1 MYDKIQYMRMTSML
15 FFLENLLNLPKVSI
29 RNVIQEGKQAFLIL
43 SCQEEEVKCNY
54 CGSLTDEL
62 HQTNNVLV
70 RDLSISGQMAYL
82 KVPRRKFYCKN
93 CQRFFTEN
101 LEFMEARRKY
111 TVRYEEYIYGRV
123 NVSSVEQV
131 SREESLSWD
140 QVNGIYQRQ
149 CEVKKK
155 DWQGVK
161 YVGMD
166 EIAKRKG
173 HQNFVTVVGDLE
185 KGELIEVIDSHQQD
199 KIIEVLMEKP
209 LEVREGV
216 EQVSVDMW
224 GGFPKVI
231 EKVFPNAVIVTDRFH
246 VMKAV
251 NEELNKIR
259 KQTRLNVKIKGEKWL
274 LLKNKEDL
282 KEEEL
287 EKLELVLKQSA
298 RLRKAYEYK
307 ESFREIYEKVNEK
320 EEGRLKF
327 TEWLENAKSI
337 YTDVI
342 STIRRNLDSIC
353 NYFLSRTTN
362 GAMEGINNRLKLI
375 KRQAYGF
382 MNFDNMRNRFLACF
396 S

>member
-1 MYDKIQYMRMTSML
+1 ML
-15 FFLENLLNLPKVSI
+15 FFLENLLNLPKVNI

-62 HQTNNVLV
+62 HQTNSVLV
-70 RDLSISGQMAYL
+70 RDLSISGQMVYL
-82 KVPRRKFYCKN
+82 KVPRRKFYCKD

-131 SREESLSWD
+131 GREESLSWD

-149 CEVKKK
+149 CEAKKK

-161 YVGMD
+161 HLGMD

-173 HQNFVTVVGDLE
+173 HQNFVTVLGDIE

-199 KIIEVLMEKP
+199 KIIEVLMEKE

-246 VMKAV
+246 VMKAL

-259 KQTRLNVKIKGEKWL
+259 KQTKLNVKIKGEKWL

-307 ESFREIYEKVNEK
+307 ESFREIYEKVNDK

>member
-1 MYDKIQYMRMTSML
+1 ML
-15 FFLENLLNLPKVSI
+15 FFLENLLKLPKVSI
-29 RNVIQEGKQAFLIL
+29 RNVVQEGTEVFLIL

-54 CGSLTDEL
+54 CGRLTDEL
-62 HQTNNVLV
+62 HQTNNILV
-70 RDLSISGQMAYL
+70 RDLPISGQIVYL
-82 KVPRRKFYCKN
+82 KVPRRKFYCKQ
-93 CQRFFTEN
+93 CQRYFTEN

-111 TVRYEEYIYGRV
+111 TVRYEEYIYERV

-131 SREESLSWD
+131 KREECLSWD
-140 QVNGIYQRQ
+140 QVHGIYQRQ
-149 CEVKKK
+149 CESKKK

-161 YVGMD
+161 CLGID
-166 EIAKRKG
+166 EISKRKG
-173 HQNFVTVVGDLE
+173 HQNFATVVGDLE
-185 KGELIEVIDSHQQD
+185 KGELMEVIDSHQQD
-199 KIIEVLMEKP
+199 EIIEVLMEQP

-216 EQVSVDMW
+216 EEVSVDMW

-259 KQTRLNVKIKGEKWL
+259 KQTKLNVKIKGEKWL
-274 LLKNKEDL
+274 LLKNREDL

-307 ESFREIYEKVNEK
+307 ESFREIYEKVNDK

-327 TEWLENAKSI
+327 TEWLENAKRI

-353 NYFLSRTTN
+353 NYFLSRMTN

>member
-1 MYDKIQYMRMTSML
+1 ML
-15 FFLENLLNLPKVSI
+15 FFLENLLKLPKVSI
-29 RNVIQEGKQAFLIL
+29 RNVVQEGTEVFLIL

-54 CGSLTDEL
+54 CGRLTDEL
-62 HQTNNVLV
+62 HQTNNILV
-70 RDLSISGQMAYL
+70 RDLPISGQIVYL
-82 KVPRRKFYCKN
+82 KVPRRKFYCKQ
-93 CQRFFTEN
+93 CQRYFTEN

-111 TVRYEEYIYGRV
+111 TVRYEEYIYERV

-131 SREESLSWD
+131 KREECLSWD
-140 QVNGIYQRQ
+140 QVHGIYQRQ
-149 CEVKKK
+149 CESKKK

-161 YVGMD
+161 CLGID
-166 EIAKRKG
+166 EISKRKG
-173 HQNFVTVVGDLE
+173 HQNFATVVGDLE
-185 KGELIEVIDSHQQD
+185 KGELMEVIDSHQQD
-199 KIIEVLMEKP
+199 KIIEVLMEQP
-209 LEVREGV
+209 LEIREEV
-216 EQVSVDMW
+216 EEVSVDMW

-259 KQTRLNVKIKGEKWL
+259 KQTKLNVRIKGEKWL
-274 LLKNKEDL
+274 LLKNREDL

-307 ESFREIYEKVNEK
+307 ESFREIYEKVNDK

-353 NYFLSRTTN
+353 NYFLSRITN

>member
-1 MYDKIQYMRMTSML
+1 ML
-15 FFLENLLNLPKVSI
+15 FFLENLLNLPKVNI

-62 HQTNNVLV
+62 HQTNSVLV
-70 RDLSISGQMAYL
+70 RDLSISGQMVYL
-82 KVPRRKFYCKN
+82 KVPRRKFYCKD

-131 SREESLSWD
+131 GREESLSWD

-149 CEVKKK
+149 CEAKKK

-161 YVGMD
+161 HLGMD

-173 HQNFVTVVGDLE
+173 HQNFVTVLGDIE

-199 KIIEVLMEKP
+199 KIIEVLMEKE

-216 EQVSVDMW
+216 EQGSVDMW

-246 VMKAV
+246 VMKAL

-259 KQTRLNVKIKGEKWL
+259 KQTKLNVKIKGEKWL

-307 ESFREIYEKVNEK
+307 ESFREIYEKVNDK

-327 TEWLENAKSI
+327 TECLENAKSI

>member
-1 MYDKIQYMRMTSML
+1 MRTTSML
-15 FFLENLLNLPKVSI
+15 FFLENLLNLPKVNI

-62 HQTNNVLV
+62 HQTNSVLV
-70 RDLSISGQMAYL
+70 RDLSISGQMVYL
-82 KVPRRKFYCKN
+82 KVPRRKFYCKD

-131 SREESLSWD
+131 GREESLSWD

-149 CEVKKK
+149 CEAKKK

-161 YVGMD
+161 HLGMD

-173 HQNFVTVVGDLE
+173 HQNFVTVLGDIE

-199 KIIEVLMEKP
+199 KIIEVLMEKE

-246 VMKAV
+246 VMKAL

-259 KQTRLNVKIKGEKWL
+259 KQTKLNVKIKGEKWL

-307 ESFREIYEKVNEK
+307 ESFREIYEKVNDK

>member
-1 MYDKIQYMRMTSML
+1 ML
-15 FFLENLLNLPKVSI
+15 FFLENLLNLPKVNI

-62 HQTNNVLV
+62 HQTNSVLV
-70 RDLSISGQMAYL
+70 RDLSISGQMVYL
-82 KVPRRKFYCKN
+82 KVPRRKFYCKD

-131 SREESLSWD
+131 GREESLSWD

-149 CEVKKK
+149 CEAKKK

-161 YVGMD
+161 HLGMD

-173 HQNFVTVVGDLE
+173 HQNFVTVLGDIE

-199 KIIEVLMEKP
+199 KIIEVLMEKE

>member
-1 MYDKIQYMRMTSML
+1 ML
-15 FFLENLLNLPKVSI
+15 FFLENLLNLPKVGI
-29 RNVIQEGKQAFLIL
+29 RNVIQEGIEAFLIL
-43 SCQEEEVKCNY
+43 SCQEEKVKCNY

-62 HQTNNVLV
+62 HQTNNILI
-70 RDLSISGQMAYL
+70 RDLSISGQRVYL
-82 KVPRRKFYCKN
+82 KVPRRKFYCKQ

-101 LEFMEARRKY
+101 LEFMEAGRKY
-111 TVRYEEYIYGRV
+111 TVRYEEYIYERV

-131 SREESLSWD
+131 KRDESLSWD

-149 CEVKKK
+149 CERKKK

-161 YVGMD
+161 KVGID

-173 HQNFVTVVGDLE
+173 HGNFVTVVGDLE
-185 KGELIEVIDSHQQD
+185 KGELIEVINSHQQD
-199 KIIEVLMEKP
+199 AIIEILMEKP

-231 EKVFPNAVIVTDRFH
+231 EEVFPNAVIVTDRFH

-251 NEELNKIR
+251 NEELDKIR
-259 KQTRLNVKIKGEKWL
+259 KQTKFNLKVKGEKWL
-274 LLKNKEDL
+274 LLKNKKDL
-282 KEEEL
+282 TEEEL
-287 EKLELVLKQSA
+287 QKLELVLKQSN
-298 RLRKAYEYK
+298 RLRKAHEYK
-307 ESFREIYEKVNEK
+307 ESFREIYEKVKDK

-342 STIRRNLDSIC
+342 GTIRRHLDSIC
-353 NYFLSRTTN
+353 NYFLSRITN

-382 MNFDNMRNRFLACF
+382 INFDNMRNRFLACF

>member
-1 MYDKIQYMRMTSML
+1 ML
-15 FFLENLLNLPKVSI
+15 FFLENLLNLPKVNI

-62 HQTNNVLV
+62 HQTNSVLV
-70 RDLSISGQMAYL
+70 RDLSISGQMVYL
-82 KVPRRKFYCKN
+82 KVPRRKFYCKD

-101 LEFMEARRKY
+101 LEFMEVRRKY

-131 SREESLSWD
+131 GREESLSWD

-149 CEVKKK
+149 CEAKKK

-161 YVGMD
+161 HLGMD

-173 HQNFVTVVGDLE
+173 HQNFVTVLGDIE

-199 KIIEVLMEKP
+199 KIIEVLMEKE

-246 VMKAV
+246 VMKAL

-259 KQTRLNVKIKGEKWL
+259 KQTKLNVKIKGEKWL

-307 ESFREIYEKVNEK
+307 ELFREIYEKVNDK

-327 TEWLENAKSI
+327 IEWLENAKSI

-342 STIRRNLDSIC
+342 STIRKNLDSIC

>member
-1 MYDKIQYMRMTSML
+1 ML
-15 FFLENLLNLPKVSI
+15 FFLENLVDLPKVNI

-62 HQTNNVLV
+62 HQTNSVLV
-70 RDLSISGQMAYL
+70 RDLSISGQMVYL
-82 KVPRRKFYCKN
+82 KVPRRKFYCKD

-131 SREESLSWD
+131 GREESLSWD

-149 CEVKKK
+149 CEAKKK

-161 YVGMD
+161 HLGMD

-173 HQNFVTVVGDLE
+173 HQNFVTVLGDIE

-199 KIIEVLMEKP
+199 KIIEVLMEKE

-246 VMKAV
+246 VMKAL

-259 KQTRLNVKIKGEKWL
+259 KQTKLNVKIKGEKWL
-274 LLKNKEDL
+274 LLKNKKDL

-307 ESFREIYEKVNEK
+307 ESFREIYEKVNDK

>member
-1 MYDKIQYMRMTSML
+1 ML
-15 FFLENLLNLPKVSI
+15 FFLENLLNLPKVNI

-70 RDLSISGQMAYL
+70 RDLSISGQMVYL
-82 KVPRRKFYCKN
+82 KVPRRKFYCKD

-131 SREESLSWD
+131 GREESLSWD

-149 CEVKKK
+149 CEAKKK

-161 YVGMD
+161 HLGMD

-173 HQNFVTVVGDLE
+173 HQNFVTVLGDIE

-199 KIIEVLMEKP
+199 KIIEVLMEKE

-246 VMKAV
+246 VMRAV

>member
-1 MYDKIQYMRMTSML
+1 LTLSASRS
-15 FFLENLLNLPKVSI
+15 FVLLQDVSI

-62 HQTNNVLV
+62 HQTNSVLV
-70 RDLSISGQMAYL
+70 RDLSISGQMVYL
-82 KVPRRKFYCKN
+82 KVPRRKFYCKD

-131 SREESLSWD
+131 GREESLSWD

-149 CEVKKK
+149 CEAKKK

-161 YVGMD
+161 HLGMD

-173 HQNFVTVVGDLE
+173 HQNFVTVLGDIE

-199 KIIEVLMEKP
+199 KIIEVLMEKE

-246 VMKAV
+246 VMKAL

-259 KQTRLNVKIKGEKWL
+259 KQTKLNVKIKGEKWL

-307 ESFREIYEKVNEK
+307 ESFREIYEKVNDK

>member
-1 MYDKIQYMRMTSML
+1 MRMTSML

-70 RDLSISGQMAYL
+70 RDLSISGQMVYL

-131 SREESLSWD
+131 SREESLSWE

-173 HQNFVTVVGDLE
+173 HQNFVTVLGDIE
-185 KGELIEVIDSHQQD
+185 KGELIEVIESHQQD

-274 LLKNKEDL
+274 LLKNKGDL
-282 KEEEL
+282 KKEEL

>member
-1 MYDKIQYMRMTSML
+1 ML
-15 FFLENLLNLPKVSI
+15 FFLENLLKLPKVSI
-29 RNVIQEGKQAFLIL
+29 RNVVQEGTEVFLIL

-54 CGSLTDEL
+54 CGRLTDEL
-62 HQTNNVLV
+62 HQTNNILV
-70 RDLSISGQMAYL
+70 RDLPISGQTVYL
-82 KVPRRKFYCKN
+82 KVPRRKFYCKQ
-93 CQRFFTEN
+93 CQRYFTEN

-111 TVRYEEYIYGRV
+111 TVRYEEYIYERV

-131 SREESLSWD
+131 KREESLSWD
-140 QVNGIYQRQ
+140 QVHGIYQRQ
-149 CEVKKK
+149 CESKKK

-161 YVGMD
+161 CLGID
-166 EIAKRKG
+166 EISKRKG

-185 KGELIEVIDSHQQD
+185 KGELMEVIDSHQQD
-199 KIIEVLMEKP
+199 EIIEVLMEQA

-216 EQVSVDMW
+216 EEVSVDMW

-259 KQTRLNVKIKGEKWL
+259 KQIKFSLKIKGAKWL
-274 LLKNKEDL
+274 LLKNKKDL

-287 EKLELVLKQSA
+287 QKLELVLKQSE
-298 RLRKAYEYK
+298 RLRKAHEYK
-307 ESFREIYEKVNEK
+307 ESFREIYEKVNDK

-327 TEWLENAKSI
+327 TEWLNKAKEI

-342 STIRRNLDSIC
+342 GTIHRHLDSIC
-353 NYFLSRTTN
+353 NYFISRTTS
-362 GAMEGINNRLKLI
+362 GVMEGINNRLKLI

-382 MNFDNMRNRFLACF
+382 VNFDNMRSRFLACF

>member
-1 MYDKIQYMRMTSML
+1 MRMTSML

-173 HQNFVTVVGDLE
+173 HQNFVTVLGDIE

-199 KIIEVLMEKP
+199 KIIEVLMEKE

>member
-1 MYDKIQYMRMTSML
+1 MRTTSML
-15 FFLENLLNLPKVSI
+15 FFLENLLNLPKVNI
-29 RNVIQEGKQAFLIL
+29 RNVIQEGKQAFLLL

-62 HQTNNVLV
+62 HQTNSVLV
-70 RDLSISGQMAYL
+70 RDLSISGQMVYL
-82 KVPRRKFYCKN
+82 KVPRRKFYCKD

-131 SREESLSWD
+131 GREESLSWD

-149 CEVKKK
+149 CEAKKK

-161 YVGMD
+161 YLGMD

-173 HQNFVTVVGDLE
+173 HQNFVTVLGDIE

-199 KIIEVLMEKP
+199 KIIEVLMEKE

-259 KQTRLNVKIKGEKWL
+259 KQTKLNVKIKGEKWL

-307 ESFREIYEKVNEK
+307 ESFREIYEKVNDK

>member
-1 MYDKIQYMRMTSML
+1 MASML
-15 FFLENLLNLPKVSI
+15 FFLENLVDLPKVNI

-62 HQTNNVLV
+62 HQTNSVLV
-70 RDLSISGQMAYL
+70 RDLSISGQMVYL
-82 KVPRRKFYCKN
+82 KVPRRKFYCKD

-131 SREESLSWD
+131 GREESLSWD

-149 CEVKKK
+149 CEAKKK

-161 YVGMD
+161 HLGMD

-173 HQNFVTVVGDLE
+173 HQNFVTVLGDIE

-199 KIIEVLMEKP
+199 KIIEVLMEKE

-246 VMKAV
+246 VMKAL

-259 KQTRLNVKIKGEKWL
+259 TQTQLNVKIKGEKWL

-307 ESFREIYEKVNEK
+307 ESFREIYEKVNDK

>member
-1 MYDKIQYMRMTSML
+1 MRMASML
-15 FFLENLLNLPKVSI
+15 FFLENLVDLPKVNI

-62 HQTNNVLV
+62 HQTNSVLV
-70 RDLSISGQMAYL
+70 RDLSISGQMVYL
-82 KVPRRKFYCKN
+82 KVPRRKFYCKD

-131 SREESLSWD
+131 GREESLSWD

-149 CEVKKK
+149 CEAKKK

-161 YVGMD
+161 HLGMD

-199 KIIEVLMEKP
+199 KIIEVLMEKE

-246 VMKAV
+246 VMKAL

-259 KQTRLNVKIKGEKWL
+259 KQTKLNVKIKGEKWL

-307 ESFREIYEKVNEK
+307 ESFREIYEKVNDK

>member
-1 MYDKIQYMRMTSML
+1 ML
-15 FFLENLLNLPKVSI
+15 FFLENLVDLPKVNI

-62 HQTNNVLV
+62 HQTNSVLV
-70 RDLSISGQMAYL
+70 RDLSISGQMVYL
-82 KVPRRKFYCKN
+82 KVPRRKFYCKD

-131 SREESLSWD
+131 GREESLSWD

-149 CEVKKK
+149 CEAKKK

-161 YVGMD
+161 HLGMD

-173 HQNFVTVVGDLE
+173 HQNFVTVLGDIE

-199 KIIEVLMEKP
+199 KIIEVLMEKE

-246 VMKAV
+246 VMKAL

-259 KQTRLNVKIKGEKWL
+259 KQTKLNVKIKGEKWL

-307 ESFREIYEKVNEK
+307 ESFREIYEKVNDK

>member
-1 MYDKIQYMRMTSML
+1 MRMTSML

-70 RDLSISGQMAYL
+70 RDLSISGQMVYL

-185 KGELIEVIDSHQQD
+185 KGELIEVIDSHQKD
-199 KIIEVLMEKP
+199 EIIEALMEKP
-209 LEVREGV
+209 LEVREAV
-216 EQVSVDMW
+216 EEVSVDMW

-259 KQTRLNVKIKGEKWL
+259 KQTSFTLKIKGEKWL
-274 LLKNKEDL
+274 LLKNKKDL
-282 KEEEL
+282 TEEEL
-287 EKLELVLKQSA
+287 QKLELVLKQSN

-307 ESFREIYEKVNEK
+307 ESFREIYEKVKDK

-342 STIRRNLDSIC
+342 STIRSHLDSIC

-382 MNFDNMRNRFLACF
+382 VNFDNMRSRFLACF

>member
-1 MYDKIQYMRMTSML
+1 ML

-70 RDLSISGQMAYL
+70 RDLSISGQMVYL

-199 KIIEVLMEKP
+199 KIIEVLMEKE

>member
-1 MYDKIQYMRMTSML
+1 MRTTSML
-15 FFLENLLNLPKVSI
+15 FFLENLLNLPKVNI

-62 HQTNNVLV
+62 HQTNSVLV
-70 RDLSISGQMAYL
+70 RDLSISGQMVYL
-82 KVPRRKFYCKN
+82 KVPRRKFYCKD

-131 SREESLSWD
+131 GREESLSWD

-149 CEVKKK
+149 CEAKKK

-161 YVGMD
+161 HLGMD

-173 HQNFVTVVGDLE
+173 HQNFVTVLGDIE

-199 KIIEVLMEKP
+199 KIIEVLMEKE

-246 VMKAV
+246 VMKAL

-259 KQTRLNVKIKGEKWL
+259 KQTKLNVKIKGEKWL
-274 LLKNKEDL
+274 LLKNKEGL

-307 ESFREIYEKVNEK
+307 ESFREIYEKVNDK

>member
-1 MYDKIQYMRMTSML
+1 MASML
-15 FFLENLLNLPKVSI
+15 FFLENLLNLPKVNI

-62 HQTNNVLV
+62 HQTNSVLV
-70 RDLSISGQMAYL
+70 RDLSISGQMVYL
-82 KVPRRKFYCKN
+82 KVPRRKFYCKD

-131 SREESLSWD
+131 GREESLSWD

-149 CEVKKK
+149 CEAKKK

-161 YVGMD
+161 HLGMD

-173 HQNFVTVVGDLE
+173 HQNFVTVLGDIE

-199 KIIEVLMEKP
+199 KIIEVLMEKE

-246 VMKAV
+246 VMKAL

-259 KQTRLNVKIKGEKWL
+259 KQTKLNVKIKGEKWL

-307 ESFREIYEKVNEK
+307 ESFREIYEKVNDK

>member
-1 MYDKIQYMRMTSML
+1 ML
-15 FFLENLLNLPKVSI
+15 FFLENLLNLPKVII

-62 HQTNNVLV
+62 HQTNSVLV
-70 RDLSISGQMAYL
+70 RDLSISGQMVYL
-82 KVPRRKFYCKN
+82 KVPRRKFYCKD

-131 SREESLSWD
+131 GREESLSWD

-149 CEVKKK
+149 CEAKKK

-161 YVGMD
+161 HLGMD

-173 HQNFVTVVGDLE
+173 HQNFVTVLGDIE

-199 KIIEVLMEKP
+199 KIIEVLMEKE

-246 VMKAV
+246 VMKAL

-259 KQTRLNVKIKGEKWL
+259 KQTKLNVKIKGEKWL

-307 ESFREIYEKVNEK
+307 ESFREIYEKVNDK

>member
-1 MYDKIQYMRMTSML
+1 ML
-15 FFLENLLNLPKVSI
+15 FFLENLLNLPKVNI
-29 RNVIQEGKQAFLIL
+29 RNVIQEGKQAFLLL

-62 HQTNNVLV
+62 HQTNSVLV
-70 RDLSISGQMAYL
+70 RDLSISGQMVYL
-82 KVPRRKFYCKN
+82 KVPRRKFYCKD

-131 SREESLSWD
+131 GREESLSWD

-149 CEVKKK
+149 CKAKKK

-161 YVGMD
+161 YLGMD

-173 HQNFVTVVGDLE
+173 HQNFVTVLGDIE

-199 KIIEVLMEKP
+199 KIIEVLMEKE

-259 KQTRLNVKIKGEKWL
+259 KQTKLNVKIKGEKWL

-307 ESFREIYEKVNEK
+307 ESFREIYEKVNDK

-342 STIRRNLDSIC
+342 STIRKNLDSIC